1 MRDGFRAVAQ
11 KLRVGAPYALI
22 VGHNHTVLSG
32 IRRDIDTPKHLAE
45 LATSVGWR
53 IDETI
58 PLQTYPRYGY
68 HAVNAV
74 EAETLLI
81 LRNNQ

>member
-1 MRDGFRAVAQ
+1 MPACSR
-11 KLRVGAPYALI
+11 KGAPYALI

-32 IRRDIDTPKHLAE
+32 VRRDIDTPSHLVS
-45 LATSVGWR
+45 LAQSAGWLL
-53 IDETI
+53 EEAV
-58 PLQTYPRYGY
+58 PLQTYPRYGL

-81 LRNNQ
+81 LRNGR